1 MPALT
6 VVLTL
11 LTCAARPDCSRPDTW
26 EVRAELPGG
35 CSGGYL
41 WQAAVIAEEER
52 FAREHPARVVVGVAG
67 CSEGEPA

>member
-6 VVLTL
+6 VILTL
-11 LTCAARPDCSRPDTW
+11 LTCPAGACARPDPW

-41 WQAAVIAEEER
+41 WQSAVVAEEER
-52 FAREHPARVVVGVAG
+52 FTREHPARVVVGVAG
-67 CSEGEPA
+67 CSEGDPT